1 VNELSLL
8 LVSICAS
15 TMMLCASYVLLKMP
29 HIINEYL
36 RLYGIKSPYKSEKL
50 IPGSSATTVSAD
62 EKPKRQYSVSDLPPE
77 ILAPALKNPPKPAG
91 GFGRKIEE

>member
-1 VNELSLL
+1 MIELSLL
-8 LVSICAS
+8 IVSICAS

-29 HIINEYL
+29 HIIKECL
-36 RLYGIKSPYKSEKL
+36 RLYGIKSPHKNEKSIL
-50 IPGSSATTVSAD
+50 VSSTTTLSTD

>member
-1 VNELSLL
+1 MNEFSLL
-8 LVSICAS
+8 MICVCAS
-15 TMMLCASYVLLKMP
+15 IMMLCASYVLLKTPNM
-29 HIINEYL
+29 ICEYL
-36 RLYGIKSPYKSEKL
+36 RLYGIKSPPKNEKL
-50 IPGSSATTVSAD
+50 IPVSSAATVSAD